1 MLKKNDCQ
9 ILQKNMKRAS
19 KNNLRSNSTLFY
31 QKISAILH
39 KVMGSE
45 LSFNY
50 DRKTEQTRDK
60 CLLSAYCFNKKS
72 WTFTLT
78 YLKGRIQRNKD

>member
-1 MLKKNDCQ
+1 
-9 ILQKNMKRAS
+9 MKSAS